1 MNSDIVTYPLN
12 GITYTAEEAA
22 GYHSAR
28 TSGVYCLDED
38 FKVSLSSGGKSVW
51 ISPGRAWVH
60 PSRFTGYSIIMQA
73 PVTLALS
80 TCKPLFSRIDRVVL
94 RFDRRARRSYLTV
107 LKSME
112 LFGDTPSS
120 SEAPQITRNEAIY
133 DLCLAEIRYSAG
145 TNIIPRL
152 IDTRGDES
160 LCGLMRD
167 GVTRIPEL
175 TIGTVTTGETASATI
190 KNGVLSLVLPNGNGG
205 STGGSGLSETSKTLL
220 LSLLENAAYTSPSMQ
235 AQLNALRTEWSS
247 SGGGSDEIP
256 VQSVSL
262 SSSALTLNEGESK
275 TLTATVLPAD
285 ATNKSVIWTVTPT
298 GVATVVNGTV
308 TASKA
313 GGCTVTAMAGG
324 KSASCSVTVKA
335 AAAEAEAT
343 LLYTLSSATTT
354 SSADKT
360 CLDTGLQLLAK
371 ASTETPQYTILW
383 EAQVADNAD
392 ASTWPNMI
400 NCQTETGSFTDMPGF
415 NGNLNPNT
423 GTLDFAYYK
432 YSFDDAR
439 LCDTLEHAK
448 TKTRYAVQLNGAQY
462 RVGSTHCTLSGW
474 KKTNDTVKDVPE
486 TLIFGAS
493 YTATGEHTRFLDCT
507 IYQCKVYKGL
517 LSDEKVNEFINSSGS
532 GGGSDEI
539 PVQSVSLSSSALTL
553 NEGES
558 KTLTATVLPADA
570 TYGELV
576 LNFSPGGF
584 VSNSGVPV
592 KLSENVYR
600 YTLKA
605 LKAGTCTVTATAGGK
620 SASCTVTVEAAETAQ
635 LIYTLPAETELTNG
649 FDTGLKL
656 LEHASTESPQYTL
669 LVDAKAGDNFDAS
682 TWPAFLHCLTET
694 GSTANLPGFNSTSS
708 PLNNKTEFAYYN
720 YGGVTL
726 SDSIEHLKTRTRYA
740 VQIDGNKYRGG
751 STYCPMT
758 GWLTSN
764 STITDVPQT
773 FLIGA
778 AQSADGSKKQQ
789 FWPGTLYQCKVYKG
803 LLSDEKVNEYIE
815 KG

>member
-1 MNSDIVTYPLN
+1 MSSDIVTYPLN

-51 ISPGRAWVH
+51 ISSGRAWVH
-60 PSRFTGYSIIMQA
+60 PSRFTGYSIIMQW

-80 TCKPLFSRIDRVVL
+80 TPTLLCSRIDRVVL

-107 LKSME
+107 LKGTE
-112 LFGDTPSS
+112 IFGGTPSS
-120 SEAPQITRNEAIY
+120 SAAPQITRNEYVY
-133 DLCLAEIRYSAG
+133 DLCLAEIRYFAG
-145 TNIIPRL
+145 TNIIPSL

-205 STGGSGLSETSKTLL
+205 SSTGGSGLSETSKTLL

-298 GVATVVNGTV
+298 GIATVVNGTV

-324 KSASCSVTVKA
+324 KSASCTVTVKA

-392 ASTWPNMI
+392 ASTWPNMV
-400 NCQTETGSFTDMPGF
+400 NCQTETGSFTNMPGF
-415 NGNLNPNT
+415 NGSLNPNT
-423 GTLDFAYYK
+423 GTIDFAYYL
-432 YSFDDAR
+432 YSNTDAR
-439 LCDTLEHAK
+439 LCDTLAHAK
-448 TKTRYAVQLNGAQY
+448 TKTRYAIQMNGAQY
-462 RVGSTHCTLSGW
+462 RVGSTHCTLSAW
-474 KKTNDTVKDVPE
+474 KSTGAVITDVPE
-486 TLIFGAS
+486 TLIFGAA

-507 IYQCKVYKGL
+507 ISQCMVYKGL
-517 LSDEKVNEFINSSGS
+517 LSDSKLQSYINGEW
-532 GGGSDEI
+532 GNDAETV
-539 PVQSVSLSSSALTL
+539 PVQSVSLSAVTMTL
-553 NEGES
+553 NESES

-570 TYGELV
+570 TDRAVVWSV
-576 LNFSPGGF
+576 LPTGF
-584 VSNSGVPV
+584 ATVANGVV
-592 KLSENVYR
+592 
-600 YTLKA
+600 TGI
-605 LKAGTCTVTATAGGK
+605 KAGNCTVTATAGGK
-620 SASCTVTVEAAETAQ
+620 SASCAVTVEVVETAQ
-635 LIYTLPAETELTNG
+635 LIYSLPGETVLTQG
-649 FDTGLKL
+649 LDTGLKL
-656 LEHASTESPQYTL
+656 LEHASTESPQYTI

-740 VQIDGNKYRGG
+740 VQIDGRKYRGG
-751 STYCPMT
+751 STYCP
-758 GWLTSN
+758 LTEWKTTN
-764 STITDVPQT
+764 GAIRDVPQT

-789 FWPGTLYQCKVYKG
+789 FWSGTLYQCRVYKG
-803 LLSDEKVNEYIE
+803 LLSDDKVNDYIK
-815 KG
+815 KGW

>member
-205 STGGSGLSETSKTLL
+205 SSTGGSGLSETSKTLL

-275 TLTATVLPAD
+275 ALTATVLPAD

-298 GVATVVNGTV
+298 GIATVVNGTV

-313 GGCTVTAMAGG
+313 GSCTVTAMAGG
-324 KSASCSVTVKA
+324 KSASCTVTVKA

-392 ASTWPNMI
+392 ASTWPSMV
-400 NCQTETGSFTDMPGF
+400 NCQTETGSFTNMPGF

-423 GTLDFAYYK
+423 GTIDFAYYL
-432 YSFDDAR
+432 YSNTDAR

-448 TKTRYAVQLNGAQY
+448 TKTRYAIQMNGVQY

-474 KKTNDTVKDVPE
+474 KKTGGTITDVPE

-507 IYQCKVYKGL
+507 ISQCMVYKGL
-517 LSDEKVNEFINSSGS
+517 LSDSKLQSYINGEW
-532 GGGSDEI
+532 GNDAETV
-539 PVQSVSLSSSALTL
+539 PVQSVSLSQSTLTL
-553 NEGES
+553 KRGGS
-558 KTLTATVLPADA
+558 ATLTATVLPADA
-570 TYGELV
+570 TNRAV
-576 LNFSPGGF
+576 VWTVSPSGYAT
-584 VSNSGVPV
+584 VSAGKVTAS
-592 KLSENVYR
+592 
-600 YTLKA
+600 
-605 LKAGTCTVTATAGGK
+605 KAGTCTVTATAGGK

-635 LIYTLPAETELTNG
+635 RIYTLPAETELTSG

-656 LEHASTESPQYTL
+656 LEHASTESPQYTI

-694 GSTANLPGFNSTSS
+694 GSTSNLPGFNSTSS

-726 SDSIEHLKTRTRYA
+726 SDSIEHLKTRTRYV
-740 VQIDGNKYRGG
+740 VQLDGKKYRGG

-758 GWLTSN
+758 EWKTSN
-764 STITDVPQT
+764 GAITDVPQT

-789 FWPGTLYQCKVYKG
+789 FWPGTLYQCEVYKG

-815 KG
+815 KGW

>member
-1 MNSDIVTYPLN
+1 MSSDIVTYPLN

-51 ISPGRAWVH
+51 ISSGRAWVH
-60 PSRFTGYSIIMQA
+60 PSRFTGYSIIMQW

-80 TCKPLFSRIDRVVL
+80 TPTLLCSRVDRVVL

-107 LKSME
+107 LKGTE
-112 LFGDTPSS
+112 IFGGTPSS
-120 SEAPQITRNEAIY
+120 SAAPQITRNEYVY
-133 DLCLAEIRYSAG
+133 DLCLAEIRYFAG
-145 TNIIPRL
+145 TNIIPSL

-205 STGGSGLSETSKTLL
+205 SSTGGSGLSETSKTLL

-298 GVATVVNGTV
+298 GIATVVNGTV

-400 NCQTETGSFTDMPGF
+400 NCQTEKGNFTDMPGF

-462 RVGSTHCTLSGW
+462 RVGSTYCTLSGW
-474 KKTNDTVKDVPE
+474 KKTGDAVKDVPE

-493 YTATGEHTRFLDCT
+493 YTTTGEHTRFLDCT
-507 IYQCKVYKGL
+507 ISQCMVYKGL
-517 LSDEKVNEFINSSGS
+517 LSDSKLQSYINGEW
-532 GGGSDEI
+532 GNDAETV
-539 PVQSVSLSSSALTL
+539 PVQSVSLSQSALTL
-553 NEGES
+553 KRGGS
-558 KTLTATVLPADA
+558 ATLTATVLPADA
-570 TYGELV
+570 TNRTV
-576 LNFSPGGF
+576 VWTVSPSGYAT
-584 VSNSGVPV
+584 VSAGKVTAS
-592 KLSENVYR
+592 
-600 YTLKA
+600 
-605 LKAGTCTVTATAGGK
+605 KAGTCTVTATAGGK
-620 SASCTVTVEAAETAQ
+620 SASCTVNIAQAETAQ
-635 LIYTLPAETELTNG
+635 LIYTLPAETELTTG

-656 LEHASTESPQYTL
+656 LEHASTESPQYTI

-726 SDSIEHLKTRTRYA
+726 SDSIEHLKTRTRYV
-740 VQIDGNKYRGG
+740 VQLDGKKYRGG

-764 STITDVPQT
+764 GTITDVPQT

-789 FWPGTLYQCKVYKG
+789 FWPGTLYQCEVYKG

-815 KG
+815 KGW

>member
-1 MNSDIVTYPLN
+1 MSSDIVTYPLN

-60 PSRFTGYSIIMQA
+60 PSRFTGYSIIMQW

-80 TCKPLFSRIDRVVL
+80 TPTLLCSRIDRVVL

-107 LKSME
+107 LKGTE
-112 LFGDTPSS
+112 IFGDTPSS
-120 SEAPQITRNEAIY
+120 SAAPQITRNEAIY
-133 DLCLAEIRYSAG
+133 DLCLAEVRHSVG

-205 STGGSGLSETSKTLL
+205 SSTGGSGLSETSKTLL

-298 GVATVVNGTV
+298 GIATVVNGTV

-313 GGCTVTAMAGG
+313 GGCTVTAM
-324 KSASCSVTVKA
+324 
-335 AAAEAEAT
+335 
-343 LLYTLSSATTT
+343 
-354 SSADKT
+354 
-360 CLDTGLQLLAK
+360 
-371 ASTETPQYTILW
+371 
-383 EAQVADNAD
+383 
-392 ASTWPNMI
+392 
-400 NCQTETGSFTDMPGF
+400 
-415 NGNLNPNT
+415 
-423 GTLDFAYYK
+423 
-432 YSFDDAR
+432 
-439 LCDTLEHAK
+439 
-448 TKTRYAVQLNGAQY
+448 
-462 RVGSTHCTLSGW
+462 
-474 KKTNDTVKDVPE
+474 
-486 TLIFGAS
+486 
-493 YTATGEHTRFLDCT
+493 
-507 IYQCKVYKGL
+507 
-517 LSDEKVNEFINSSGS
+517 
-532 GGGSDEI
+532 
-539 PVQSVSLSSSALTL
+539 
-553 NEGES
+553 
-558 KTLTATVLPADA
+558 
-570 TYGELV
+570 
-576 LNFSPGGF
+576 
-584 VSNSGVPV
+584 
-592 KLSENVYR
+592 
-600 YTLKA
+600 
-605 LKAGTCTVTATAGGK
+605 AGGK

-635 LIYTLPAETELTNG
+635 LIYTLPAETELTSG

-656 LEHASTESPQYTL
+656 LEHASTESPQYTI

-726 SDSIEHLKTRTRYA
+726 SDSIEHLKTRTRYV
-740 VQIDGNKYRGG
+740 VQLDGNKYRGG

-758 GWLTSN
+758 EWLTSN
-764 STITDVPQT
+764 GTITDVPQT

-815 KG
+815 KGW